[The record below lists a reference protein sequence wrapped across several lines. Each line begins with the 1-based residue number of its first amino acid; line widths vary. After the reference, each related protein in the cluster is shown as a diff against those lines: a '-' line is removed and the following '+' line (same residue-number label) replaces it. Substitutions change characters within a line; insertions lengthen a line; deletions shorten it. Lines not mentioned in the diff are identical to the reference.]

1 MEKHLSITN
10 LPSYTN
16 WTQKKAS
23 RGRLRPVLWTSD
35 EVAELPWEETFM
47 IDEIPENDNW
57 NTFATRNK
65 LEIENMYRGWGV
77 PKEGTKHYMSIR
89 PELTADMERQLLGPY
104 SNTAHSYNFLRL
116 TPGHQIM
123 WHYDTYGSF
132 VKFNNLDQKDIDNVC
147 RTVVMMLPWDRGQI
161 FQLGNAIYSHWKAG
175 DTFTWKGD
183 VWHGM
188 SNFGPSEAVM
198 AQVTFLDEEGK
209 YDNI

>member
-1 MEKHLSITN
+1 M
-10 LPSYTN
+10 PSYNN
-16 WTQKKAS
+16 WTHKKATRS
-23 RGRLRPVLWTSD
+23 RIRNWTWTKD
-35 EVAELPWEETFM
+35 EVMSLPWEETFM

-57 NTFATRNK
+57 NTFATKNK
-65 LEIENMYRGWGV
+65 LEIEDMYCEWGV
-77 PKEGTKHYMSIR
+77 PKEGTKHYMSLR
-89 PELTADMERQLLGPY
+89 PTLTDHMHDQLCGTFLRDKTP
-104 SNTAHSYNFLRL
+104 HSYNFLRL

-132 VKFNNLDQKDIDNVC
+132 VKFNNIEEKDIGNVC

-161 FQLGNAIYSHWKAG
+161 FQLGNAIYSHWQVG

-198 AQVTFLDEEGK
+198 AQVTFLDSEGR
-209 YDNI
+209 YAS